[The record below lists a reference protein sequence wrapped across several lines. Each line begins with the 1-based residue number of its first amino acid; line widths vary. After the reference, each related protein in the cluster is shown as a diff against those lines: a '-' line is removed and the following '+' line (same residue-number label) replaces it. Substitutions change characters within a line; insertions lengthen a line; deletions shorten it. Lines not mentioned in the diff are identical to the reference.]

1 MKSESTDYSIDL
13 SKAEKVINFRIN
25 LLVLL
30 CSPKWIPLV
39 FTIAFVIPSLFHAY
53 TSINK
58 NGITD
63 TIIML
68 LWLLLLYLCFLWF
81 MFFRNIP
88 FFYNKNL
95 TLAIFEDR
103 FVYIAGKQN
112 VAFARENAILTKNV
126 LNTLILGTDRFHV
139 YIDANVISFDE
150 LKSYIKYKA

>member
-1 MKSESTDYSIDL
+1 MKSELTDYSIDL

-30 CSPKWIPLV
+30 CSPKWIPIILTLPIFALAYFEIQ
-39 FTIAFVIPSLFHAY
+39 FTSNGDFIITSSSLFFGFFVHFL
-53 TSINK
+53 I
-58 NGITD
+58 
-63 TIIML
+63 
-68 LWLLLLYLCFLWF
+68 LWF
-81 MFFRNIP
+81 MFLRNIP

-112 VAFARENAILTKNV
+112 VAFARENAILTKNA